1 MRRRHHTQV
10 DEASL
15 QTDVMRFMA
24 IVAFCLIAILAMV
37 RNVEAPPAPAD
48 TVSESTPAPVVAEAT
63 PDPEPPEPLPAPLP
77 PEPAPRP
84 SPEIAEPE
92 ERVFVIHRDP
102 VFPEVVETRRAAP
115 QPEIEVPPEVDA
127 VEEEV
132 AEEQVAEEQV
142 AVEET
147 LEVVAAVEPPPT
159 PAPEPKAEPVAE
171 AEAEAEEG
179 LTLRFASEAD
189 FLRLVARGKVAVYAF
204 DDNRFL
210 TLAPDYQFAP
220 APPPQ
225 QVYELDPGTI
235 PSQMRSALARVDG
248 PAPTKWAV
256 GLPSR
261 VQRQIQDLV
270 ATVDNGELLIN
281 RFEEVRHVAAR

>member
-1 MRRRHHTQV
+1 MRRRHHVQV

-37 RNVEAPPAPAD
+37 RNVEAPPAPAEA
-48 TVSESTPAPVVAEAT
+48 VSAPAPIPIVAEVT
-63 PDPEPPEPLPAPLP
+63 QEPPEPLPTPLP
-77 PEPAPRP
+77 PEPAPLP
-84 SPEIAEPE
+84 SAEITEPE
-92 ERVFVIHRDP
+92 EQVFVIRREP
-102 VFPEVVETRRAAP
+102 VEAAPPPVVET
-115 QPEIEVPPEVDA
+115 ESVPPEPA
-127 VEEEV
+127 
-132 AEEQVAEEQV
+132 
-142 AVEET
+142 
-147 LEVVAAVEPPPT
+147 LEVPLADVPPQEEPLDVVSVPEPQ
-159 PAPEPKAEPVAE
+159 PAPEAAAESAE
-171 AEAEAEEG
+171 EEG

-204 DDNRFL
+204 DEDRFL
-210 TLAPDYQFAP
+210 TLAPDYRFTPVA
-220 APPPQ
+220 PPQ

-270 ATVDNGELLIN
+270 ATVNNGELLIN